1 MNLKRIII
9 LSIISILILALA
21 IPFMIFGIRSKVIQE
36 DYQYLLDGGRI
47 ADVKIEDVSLV
58 KQDISCG
65 YAIIEML
72 SEYYGAKVTEEDLYQ
87 KNNNSVSTAS
97 TAGFVKEINKVISG
111 KDYKAKKYLKNDE
124 LLLAIN
130 ASLLK
135 GNPVAIEW
143 AAKMEGQWTLHWS
156 VVTGMDL
163 EHIYINNP
171 YGYKEVITYQEFL
184 DRTSFK
190 AFDNMPIGYYFG
202 FAYGLFSKNTIIIS
216 GDNDE

>member
-36 DYQYLLDGGRI
+36 EYQYLLDGGRI

-87 KNNNSVSTAS
+87 KNNKSVSTAS

-171 YGYKEVITYQEFL
+171 YGYKEVLTYQEFL
-184 DRTSFK
+184 DRTTFS

-202 FAYGLFSKNTIIIS
+202 FAYGLFSKNTIIVS